1 MTPEFKGP
9 RWYVSNSGVSTN
21 VGSST
26 SPLAH
31 ISGALE
37 KIASGDTIVVLK
49 GTHSGTNN
57 RGIDFDGTK
66 PVVIMGD
73 PSYTADSTI
82 IDAGGRDRHF
92 TFDSGEDSTY
102 KIIGL
107 TLYNG
112 KSDDAGSILIR
123 NRSRPMFKKVIF
135 KNNIDYDDD

>member
-1 MTPEFKGP
+1 MDVLGSKFSELPGSAKM
-9 RWYVSNSGVSTN
+9 VSTN

-31 ISGALE
+31 IGGALE

-57 RGIDFDGTK
+57 RGINFDGSK

-82 IDAGGRDRHF
+82 IDAGARDRHF

-102 KIIGL
+102 QIIGL

-112 KSDDAGSILIR
+112 KSDVAGSILIT
-123 NRSRPMFKKVIF
+123 NRSVSYTHLTLPTKA
-135 KNNIDYDDD
+135 